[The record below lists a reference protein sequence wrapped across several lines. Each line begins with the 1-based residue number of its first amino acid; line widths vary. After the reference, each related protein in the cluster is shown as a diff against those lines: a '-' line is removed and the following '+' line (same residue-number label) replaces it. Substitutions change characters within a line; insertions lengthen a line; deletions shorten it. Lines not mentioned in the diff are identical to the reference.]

1 MGTKKL
7 INVHEPLEYLENLD
21 MFSEDDLSEN
31 EDFISRVKLLI
42 LTLNNDG
49 DRDTDEDSEDKNE
62 LWKWILSHEYYC
74 IIKLFLAHTKMEKIC
89 VESNNYVHLKGNH
102 MFSMTEDKLKAF
114 LTILSV
120 SGYTGL
126 PRQEMYW
133 ERREDCHN
141 PVVSTMVTKTKFLEW
156 ERFLNLADN
165 NALNSSDK
173 FGNFQPLFN
182 IISK

>member
-1 MGTKKL
+1 
-7 INVHEPLEYLENLD
+7 
-21 MFSEDDLSEN
+21 
-31 EDFISRVKLLI
+31 
-42 LTLNNDG
+42 
-49 DRDTDEDSEDKNE
+49 
-62 LWKWILSHEYYC
+62 
-74 IIKLFLAHTKMEKIC
+74 
-89 VESNNYVHLKGNH
+89 
-102 MFSMTEDKLKAF
+102 MFSMTEDKLKAS

-133 ERREDCHN
+133 ERLEECHN